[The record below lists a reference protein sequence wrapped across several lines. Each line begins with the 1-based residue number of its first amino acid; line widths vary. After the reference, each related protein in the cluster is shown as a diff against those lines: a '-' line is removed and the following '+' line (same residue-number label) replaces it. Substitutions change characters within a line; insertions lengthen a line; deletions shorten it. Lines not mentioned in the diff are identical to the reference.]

1 MSGIKMSVGAELDQ
15 AALQQEMKKLTEQ
28 FNRMQQEIARV
39 NKTKYQPV
47 DKSSLE
53 DLRKITRE
61 FETLKRI
68 SGDLRRKMKQTGQ
81 EGAGF
86 GDLDYHRMYPNP
98 ATRARVMAQH
108 LQYVTGGGAG
118 GGMPPAAAGG
128 GGGFGGGWGGIPGQ
142 VAGAAFRGAGPVGG
156 VIASSAN
163 AGMSGGIGAGL
174 AGLVGGMLALGAGKI
189 VGELINRIGQAED
202 NAVMVDRLKRSLGDV
217 NVSYGGL
224 KGSIYSRAS
233 SLGVTLEDSLRL
245 ASQYARH
252 GNIGAGGARSLMS
265 EVGSG
270 IGLAK
275 SFGLDPS
282 EGVSVLG
289 SVRGMGITRNETETK
304 KFALLIGETIGK
316 SNAFA
321 KAGEVFD
328 AISGFAVSQTRQ
340 GLGAANMA
348 GYTGMFSALVGSGI
362 PGLDPTGA
370 GNLIGRIN
378 STLSAGGARGEA
390 SQFFTS
396 MVGQSMGLDPIQTQ
410 IMREGGA
417 FATNDNSFGAGS
429 VASRYGIGGPGGSKT
444 FMQASLDML
453 RKKYGHNKGLLAK
466 ATAEHFGVS
475 MRQAM
480 AILSTPSNAMGE
492 MAGYAGDITSLNE
505 RGIATLSK
513 VVTGT
518 DEDRRGVFGELMSRT
533 GPDALSDKE
542 RSDLQAT
549 MATGTV
555 EQQKQMLAKLVASR
569 DQEQTDGKNI
579 EQSKIALENMKTL
592 MADKLIPFTQDIRDG
607 ILYMIGGKGKSRSD
621 ILGEIAGNESDA
633 RIKRIEGDAEAN
645 TSAVNEEFKKAEQD
659 ALLDPNNGVVTGPS
673 WGELKG
679 WDQFQEKMRNGTA
692 TQSEINEFTMRVRKR
707 METLP
712 NDPATIDLQ
721 ERLRNL
727 NIARSQKLDEIK
739 RRKTDAL
746 EREKVR
752 RAESLKHI
760 DRNERMRSAPTSD
773 DSLSGFDTP
782 EERNRV
788 GAYLDS
794 IGSAEH
800 AGYNTITGGGT
811 FSDYS
816 QHPNIVGMVTKDGPS
831 TAAGKYQIT
840 HGTYKRL
847 AKRLGTTDFSPAT
860 QDRMAI
866 ELLRETGALDDIKR
880 GDFESAT
887 RKLGGIWQALPS
899 GSSPNQSKRSA
910 GEFKGMLEYNLKKR
924 DERVPDG
931 QVNTGQQRF
940 IFDAAPIEI
949 IHRNERGE
957 RVRPSQSI
965 AVNVRPAS
973 PFGTEKIA

>member
-15 AALQQEMKKLTEQ
+15 AALQQEMKKLTDQ

-86 GDLDYHRMYPNP
+86 GDLDYTRMYPNP

-118 GGMPPAAAGG
+118 GGGGFAPPSP

-156 VIASSAN
+156 VIANSAS
-163 AGMSGGIGAGL
+163 AGMAGGIGAGL

-233 SLGVTLEDSLRL
+233 SLGVTLDDATRL
-245 ASQYARH
+245 ASQYAKQ
-252 GNIGAGGARSLMS
+252 GNIGTRGARSLMA
-265 EVGSG
+265 EAGAG
-270 IGLAK
+270 IGLSK

-289 SVRGMGITRNETETK
+289 AVRGMGITRNETETK

-328 AISGFAVSQTRQ
+328 AISGFAVNQTRNS
-340 GLGAANMA
+340 LSPANMA

-370 GNLIGRIN
+370 SNLLGRVN
-378 STLSAGGARGEA
+378 ASLMAGGARGEA
-390 SQFFTS
+390 SQFFSS

-417 FATNDNSFGAGS
+417 FSTNDNSFGAGS
-429 VASRYGIGGPGGSKT
+429 VASRYGISGPAGSKT

-453 RKKYGHNKGLLAK
+453 RNKYGHNKGLLAK

-533 GPDALSDKE
+533 GPEALSDKE

-549 MATGTV
+549 METGTV

-607 ILYMIGGKGKSRSD
+607 ILYMVGGKGKSRAD

-633 RIKRIEGDAEAN
+633 RIKRIEGDAAA
-645 TSAVNEEFKKAEQD
+645 SKGAIHKEFDDAEQS
-659 ALLDPNNGVVTGPS
+659 ALLDQSNDFGDMR
-673 WGELKG
+673 G
-679 WDQFQEKMRNGTA
+679 WKEFQEKMKNGTA
-692 TQSEINEFTMRVRKR
+692 TPEEISEFSGRVRKR
-707 METLP
+707 LEVMP
-712 NDPATIDLQ
+712 NDPKSIALEGKLKGLAL
-721 ERLRNL
+721 ER
-727 NIARSQKLDEIK
+727 K
-739 RRKTDAL
+739 RRLEDVDRRRTDAL

-752 RAESLKHI
+752 RADSLKQI

-773 DSLSGFDTP
+773 DSLSSFDTP

-794 IGSAEH
+794 IGQAEG
-800 AGYNTITGGGT
+800 ATYNTLYGGGT

-816 QHPNIVGMVTKDGPS
+816 KHPNIAFKGPDGIT
-831 TAAGKYQIT
+831 TAAGKYQIVKST
-840 HGTYKRL
+840 WDDVAR
-847 AKRLGTTDFSPAT
+847 ALGLTDFSPAS
-860 QDRMAI
+860 QDKAAI
-866 ELLRETGALDDIKR
+866 WLMKRRGALEHVKR
-880 GDFESAT
+880 GEFDIAT
-887 RKLGGIWQALPS
+887 SKLGQEWQGLPS
-899 GSSPNQSKRSA
+899 GASPNQGKRSA
-910 GEFKGMLEYNLKKR
+910 SEFKGMLEYNLKKR

-940 IFDAAPIEI
+940 ILDAAPIEI
-949 IHRNERGE
+949 FHRNERGE
-957 RVRPSQSI
+957 QVRPSQRVEVAI
-965 AVNVRPAS
+965 RPAS